1 MTDNKDRIILY
12 WKKDAS
18 GRYFLSPGGKTG
30 RLDGPELEVVI
41 KMSEEETENQ
51 MTRATQTTR
60 TIRQPGPKRW
70 YPKTEEAAGTDRRPV
85 CSAFFNKK
93 PELMVRTA
101 NI

>member
-51 MTRATQTTR
+51 MTRTTQTTR
-60 TIRQPGPKRW
+60 
-70 YPKTEEAAGTDRRPV
+70 
-85 CSAFFNKK
+85 N
-93 PELMVRTA
+93 
-101 NI
+101 